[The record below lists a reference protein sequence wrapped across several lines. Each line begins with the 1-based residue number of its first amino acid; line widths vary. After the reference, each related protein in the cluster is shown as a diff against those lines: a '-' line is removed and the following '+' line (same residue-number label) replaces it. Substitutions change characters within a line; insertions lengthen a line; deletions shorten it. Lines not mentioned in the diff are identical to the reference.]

1 MNIALFHFH
10 VTQIK
15 RSAGQSA
22 VATAA
27 YRAGE
32 KLHSEYYG
40 EDSDYTRKGGVICS
54 DILLPSHAPKEYAD
68 RQTLWNAVEKA
79 ERGKNAQLA
88 YSFEISL

>member
-1 MNIALFHFH
+1 MSLYHFH

-22 VATAA
+22 IACAA

-40 EDSDYTRKGGVICS
+40 EDSDYTRKSGVIGS
-54 DILLPSHAPKEYAD
+54 GILLPAHAPPEYAD
-68 RQTLWNAVEKA
+68 RETLWNAVEKI
-79 ERGKNAQLA
+79 ERNAKAQLA
-88 YSFEISL
+88 YSFDIAL

>member
-1 MNIALFHFH
+1 

-22 VATAA
+22 VAAAA

-40 EDSDYTRKGGVICS
+40 EDSD
-54 DILLPSHAPKEYAD
+54 
-68 RQTLWNAVEKA
+68 
-79 ERGKNAQLA
+79 
-88 YSFEISL
+88 